1 LPKFEDTN
9 QLGSGDGGV
18 IGMGSSMTGLGA
30 SQKLVG
36 RVNISQKI
44 DNILPKQEYRQ
55 TNPNIHIYS
64 EELAKALEE
73 KQMRL

>member
-1 LPKFEDTN
+1 
-9 QLGSGDGGV
+9 
-18 IGMGSSMTGLGA
+18 MGSSMTGLGA